1 MNFTLKWVGIF
12 LLCLILQTTLIPA
25 IGILGASPD
34 LLMVAL
40 FFLARKTGPFAATWV
55 GFFLGLAEDLYSP
68 SILGQ
73 NALSRTAAG
82 FFAGLFNERVMR
94 VDFIFQLVLLLVTF
108 FIHDALYYTVQM
120 IKTNSTGAGGF
131 LHVLVTSTLPRTLY
145 SLLFALFPAVKN
157 LVFPT
162 SSRR

>member
-1 MNFTLKWVGIF
+1 MKTALKWTGIF
-12 LLCLILQTTLIPA
+12 FLCLVLQTTLVPA
-25 IGILGASPD
+25 IGIMGASPD

-40 FFLARKTGPFAATWV
+40 FFLARKTGPFTATWV

-94 VDFIFQLVLLLVTF
+94 IDYIFQLMLLVLTF
-108 FIHDALYYTVQM
+108 FLHDALYYTVQM
-120 IKTNSTGAGGF
+120 MKTGSTGAGG
-131 LHVLVTSTLPRTLY
+131 LVHVFVTSTMPRTLY
-145 SLLFALFPAVKN
+145 SLLFALIPAIKN

>member
-1 MNFTLKWVGIF
+1 MMTLLKWIGIF
-12 LLCLILQTTLIPA
+12 ILCLILQTTLVPA
-25 IGILGASPD
+25 IGIFGVSPD

-40 FFLARKTGPFAATWV
+40 FFLARKIGPLGATWV

-94 VDFIFQLVLLLVTF
+94 VDFIFQLVLLLATF
-108 FIHDALYYTVQM
+108 FIHDALYYTVQL
-120 IKTNSTGAGGF
+120 IKTGSTGAQGI
-131 LHVLVTSTLPRTLY
+131 LHEIFTSTMPRALY
-145 SLLFALFPAVKN
+145 SLLFALFPSIKN
-157 LVFPT
+157 LLFPT

>member
-1 MNFTLKWVGIF
+1 MTTPFKWAGIF
-12 LLCLILQTTLIPA
+12 LLCLILQTTLVPA

-40 FFLARKTGPFAATWV
+40 FFLARKTGPFGATWV

-108 FIHDALYYTVQM
+108 FIHDALYYAVQ
-120 IKTNSTGAGGF
+120 IAKTGSAGTEGIVHALF
-131 LHVLVTSTLPRTLY
+131 TSTVPRALY
-145 SLLFALFPAVKN
+145 SLLFALFPAVKI
-157 LVFPT
+157 LFFPP

>member
-1 MNFTLKWVGIF
+1 MMIALRWIGVFV
-12 LLCLILQTTLIPA
+12 LCLVLQTTLVPA
-25 IGILGASPD
+25 IGIFGISPD

-40 FFLARKTGPFAATWV
+40 FFLARKTGPFGATWA

-73 NALSRTAAG
+73 NALSKTAAG

-94 VDFIFQLVLLLVTF
+94 VDFMFQLVLLFVTF
-108 FIHDALYYTVQM
+108 FIHDALYYAVQM
-120 IKTNSTGAGGF
+120 IKTGNTGAGGL
-131 LHVLVTSTLPRTLY
+131 LHGILASTLPRALY
-145 SLLFALFPAVKN
+145 SLLFALFPFVKN
-157 LVFPT
+157 HLLPA

>member
-1 MNFTLKWVGIF
+1 MTSLKWAGIF
-12 LLCLILQTTLIPA
+12 LLCIILQTTLVPA
-25 IGILGASPD
+25 IGLFGASPD

-40 FFLARKTGPFAATWV
+40 FFLARKTGPFGATWV
-55 GFFLGLAEDLYSP
+55 GFFLGLAEDLYAP

-73 NALSRTAAG
+73 GALSKTAAG

-108 FIHDALYYTVQM
+108 FINDALYYTVQI
-120 IKTNSTGAGGF
+120 IKTGGTGNGGI
-131 LHVLVTSTLPRTLY
+131 LPLLLTSTLPRALY
-145 SLLFALFPAVKN
+145 SLLFALFPAVKT
-157 LVFPT
+157 LAFPT

>member
-1 MNFTLKWVGIF
+1 MTTPLKWTGIF
-12 LLCLILQTTLIPA
+12 LLCLILQTTLVPA
-25 IGILGASPD
+25 MGIFGASPD

-40 FFLARKTGPFAATWV
+40 FFFARKTGPFAATWA

-73 NALSRTAAG
+73 NALSRTVAG

-94 VDFIFQLVLLLVTF
+94 VDFMFQLILLLITF
-108 FIHDALYYTVQM
+108 FLHDALYYSVQLL
-120 IKTNSTGAGGF
+120 KTGNAGTGGIMH
-131 LHVLVTSTLPRTLY
+131 LLLTSIVPRALY
-145 SLLFALFPAVKN
+145 SLLFALFPAIKA
-157 LVFPT
+157 LFFPP

>member
-1 MNFTLKWVGIF
+1 MTTTLKWAGIF
-12 LLCLILQTTLIPA
+12 LLCIILQTTLVPA
-25 IGILGASPD
+25 IDIFGAGPD

-40 FFLARKTGPFAATWV
+40 FLFARKTGPFGATWV

-73 NALSRTAAG
+73 NALSRTVAG

-94 VDFIFQLVLLLVTF
+94 VDFLFQLVLLLLTF
-108 FIHDALYYTVQM
+108 FLHDALYYTVQM
-120 IKTNSTGAGGF
+120 IKTGGSGAGGV
-131 LHVLVTSTLPRTLY
+131 LHGILTSTLPRALY
-145 SLLFALFPAVKN
+145 SLPFALIPIVKN
-157 LVFPT
+157 LFFPT